1 MKGYSPREAVTYTPR
16 TSLLGV
22 LEKAGGQ
29 EPFAVPGKVLEAA
42 RAERLG
48 RWRDP
53 ALGSVPVGFLTDG
66 DTTGGNSGSP
76 TMNGRGEVVGLNFD
90 RVWEN
95 VAGDFGWRPERSRNV
110 NVDLRYALWMMEE
123 VDGAAH
129 LVKELLPAK

>member
-1 MKGYSPREAVTYTPR
+1 MSEH
-16 TSLLGV
+16 L
-22 LEKAGGQ
+22 AGG
-29 EPFAVPGKVLEAA
+29 
-42 RAERLG
+42 RLG
-48 RWRDP
+48 RWADP

-76 TMNGRGEVVGLNFD
+76 TMNGKGEVVGLNFD